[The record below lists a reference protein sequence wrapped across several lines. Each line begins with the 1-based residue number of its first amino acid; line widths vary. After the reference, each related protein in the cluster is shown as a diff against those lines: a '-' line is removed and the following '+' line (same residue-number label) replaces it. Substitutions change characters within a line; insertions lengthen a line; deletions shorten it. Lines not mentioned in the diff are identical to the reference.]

1 MVMELSQ
8 IVSISHFMSYDHQ
21 LRGPAM
27 IQSNRGNLHQSLK
40 LENIHEAPAQSPGQR
55 FSMNE
60 SNQLLNQV
68 ASVFCLG
75 FSASILLVQR

>member
-8 IVSISHFMSYDHQ
+8 MVSISHFMSYDHQ

-60 SNQLLNQV
+60 SNQLLTKWPQFF
-68 ASVFCLG
+68 AWAFP
-75 FSASILLVQR
+75 LLFY